1 MTKLQLL
8 HRALNERLMAAVEQ
22 IMEMV
27 GCTVLE
33 YEEETTRVR
42 KENEVLRRRLRWM
55 EGAIP
60 TDRPGPSEPGT
71 LSTPDE
77 SNPSQQEESAVSF
90 RFELGSEGLVFKT
103 ESIDHPLN
111 VRPESSL
118 ATLPQSTDQ
127 GSAVAGTSAGVDYG
141 LTDGM
146 TWESYQSYMAPLD
159 FDPASNSSV
168 RRWRE
173 RSRRQRM
180 SFACPDCGKVFGSKR
195 RLIFH
200 MRIHSAERPY
210 SYRRRKACF
219 YGNKNKRN
227 RKLHGLSQPSQEI
240 AEDLTDGSEKTAP
253 EQEQASSTTESDTSS
268 DKEPQN
274 STANPLHLVH
284 RKRGRKIMPRCP
296 HCSRVFTR
304 PGRLEAHIKRHMM
317 EARRHPVNLPNT
329 TSSRN
334 EMVDEKRKPPKVVA
348 LPQRCFSKVWD
359 YFSKDEFGEVFC
371 HTCFTRISQGSNN
384 AAMKN
389 TSNLWSHLRSKHKSK
404 YLEAKGFS
412 SQVNVLM
419 NALDT
424 TVIKLEHSE
433 PEERVVEG
441 ESEIRNVLI
450 PEEPHDGNV

>member
-334 EMVDEKRKPPKVVA
+334 EMVDEKRKPPKDELNIHSYSQSTKRTRKRQLKRMQFKRWWLYHSAVLAKFGTTSQKMNLVKCSA
-348 LPQRCFSKVWD
+348 IHVLPELAR
-359 YFSKDEFGEVFC
+359 
-371 HTCFTRISQGSNN
+371 
-384 AAMKN
+384 AP
-389 TSNLWSHLRSKHKSK
+389 
-404 YLEAKGFS
+404 
-412 SQVNVLM
+412 
-419 NALDT
+419 T
-424 TVIKLEHSE
+424 TL
-433 PEERVVEG
+433 
-441 ESEIRNVLI
+441 L
-450 PEEPHDGNV
+450 